1 MQDDSKEK
9 KYAFTEEESN
19 TNYQRL
25 YDIRL
30 CIFATC
36 DEYTIFLR
44 RSKFIK
50 FFGKNNFFRFFF
62 GCLNSQPIG
71 DCNLGRNVNL
81 PFLLLLLTF
90 SSLMLCTKKLEF
102 SDFSRTSCHSI

>member
-9 KYAFTEEESN
+9 KYAFTEVESN

-50 FFGKNNFFRFFF
+50 FFGENNFFRFF
-62 GCLNSQPIG
+62 LAVSTNSRLQSGYKCKFTIP
-71 DCNLGRNVNL
+71 
-81 PFLLLLLTF
+81 PPPPHT
-90 SSLMLCTKKLEF
+90 
-102 SDFSRTSCHSI
+102 